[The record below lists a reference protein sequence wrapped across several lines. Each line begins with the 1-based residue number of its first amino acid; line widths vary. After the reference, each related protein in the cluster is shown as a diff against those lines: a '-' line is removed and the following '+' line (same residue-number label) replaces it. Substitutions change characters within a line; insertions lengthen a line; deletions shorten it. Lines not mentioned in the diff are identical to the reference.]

1 MAPPLKQQRAISGGV
16 IRLVVD
22 MRLPNRAEHALSEAQ
37 KANLLHPSCA
47 ACATSAMESPLSV
60 HGKPRA
66 ASRTSCSP
74 SGQCSRQAPRS
85 RTKHGNPNRAE
96 PNEKATIQSSFGD
109 ALGGQRGRPRRAPDA
124 VGHCKTRYDQSA
136 RAREPG
142 TRSLGNPGPKL
153 TSTRKPARMP
163 SDHHLEAMRL
173 GPRHWSG
180 PNCPA

>member
-1 MAPPLKQQRAISGGV
+1 MAPFLSPFHVPEKSYPPQEFCPLK
-16 IRLVVD
+16 
-22 MRLPNRAEHALSEAQ
+22 SEAQ

-96 PNEKATIQSSFGD
+96 PNEKQQFRAALATLS
-109 ALGGQRGRPRRAPDA
+109 AVKEAAPDEPP
-124 VGHCKTRYDQSA
+124 TRLVIVRPGMIKAHA
-136 RAREPG
+136 RASLELVPWG
-142 TRSLGNPGPKL
+142 TLGQNSRALVNPPECL
-153 TSTRKPARMP
+153 QITIWR
-163 SDHHLEAMRL
+163 HMRL
-173 GPRHWSG
+173 GPRRWSG
-180 PNCPA
+180 PNRPA